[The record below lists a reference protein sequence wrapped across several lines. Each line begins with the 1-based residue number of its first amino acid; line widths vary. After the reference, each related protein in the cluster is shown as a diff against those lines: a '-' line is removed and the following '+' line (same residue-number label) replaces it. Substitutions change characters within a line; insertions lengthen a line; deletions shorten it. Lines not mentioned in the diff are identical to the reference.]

1 MSSGNLFKAHPEQL
15 SIRPLMSPAR
25 VATGS
30 RIRERTLANRER
42 ILFLVSER
50 AMSKSGG
57 VWNGWNGGFEYGVD
71 KVISGMQNVLV
82 RCQKIMAA
90 TYIIT

>member
-1 MSSGNLFKAHPEQL
+1 
-15 SIRPLMSPAR
+15 MSPAR

-90 TYIIT
+90 TYIRDPYHMIIRGNFVINPHVL